1 MAKKNPNEQG
11 TELEQVGRKV
21 VRHKS
26 VGNPALTDE
35 GLVLD
40 EGDNRKYM
48 SIGLE
53 LYKMD
58 KVDLHDPVAVKDRIA
73 EYFRLYGEADVK
85 PTVTGLGMALG
96 VDRRRLWEIA
106 TGNYRDKAQAALP
119 FESQDA
125 IKKAYDFLGNLWENY
140 MQNGKI
146 NPVSGIFLGKNNF
159 GYQDKQDV
167 VITPNQPESDYNAKE
182 IADRYSLPEPDTT
195 SET

>member
-1 MAKKNPNEQG
+1 MKNNDPKDM
-11 TELEQVGRKV
+11 EQVGQEVAKRKW
-21 VRHKS
+21 
-26 VGNPALTDE
+26 TDRNSPVIGDN
-35 GLVLD
+35 GLILD

-53 LYKMD
+53 LYNMD
-58 KVDLHDPVAVKDRIA
+58 KVDLHDPVAVKERIA
-73 EYFRLYGEADVK
+73 EYFRLYGEADTK

-106 TGNYRDKAQAALP
+106 SGATKGRGDIDTLP
-119 FESQDA
+119 SESRDA
-125 IKKAYDFLGNLWENY
+125 IKRAYDFLGNLWENY

-182 IADRYSLPEPDTT
+182 IADRYALPEADTT
-195 SET
+195 SES

>member
-1 MAKKNPNEQG
+1 MNEKDMEQAGREVAK
-11 TELEQVGRKV
+11 RKWV
-21 VRHKS
+21 DRGSPVI
-26 VGNPALTDE
+26 GDN
-35 GLVLD
+35 GLILD

-53 LYKMD
+53 LYNMD
-58 KVDLHDPVAVKDRIA
+58 KVDLIDPKAVKERIA

-106 TGNYRDKAQAALP
+106 TGNNHRPNGEYTNLP
-119 FESQDA
+119 RESADA

-159 GYQDKQDV
+159 GYQDKQEMV
-167 VITPNQPESDYNAKE
+167 LTPNNPESDFDAKD
-182 IADRYSLPEPDTT
+182 IADRYSLPEAT
-195 SET
+195 SED

>member
-1 MAKKNPNEQG
+1 MPKKNPSEQANEM
-11 TELEQVGRKV
+11 EQVGREV

-26 VGNPALTDE
+26 VGNPALNGE

-106 TGNYRDKAQAALP
+106 TGATQGRGDIDTLP
-119 FESQDA
+119 QESRDA
-125 IKKAYDFLGNLWENY
+125 IKRAYDFLGNLWENY

-167 VITPNQPESDYNAKE
+167 VITPNNPESDYNAKD
-182 IADRYSLPEPDTT
+182 IADRYSLPEVT
-195 SET
+195 SED

>member
-1 MAKKNPNEQG
+1 MPRRKEADM
-11 TELEQVGRKV
+11 EQVGQEVAKRK
-21 VRHKS
+21 RH
-26 VGNPALTDE
+26 VGNPALTNDA
-35 GLVLD
+35 LILD

-48 SIGLE
+48 SIGLK
-53 LYKMD
+53 LYQMD
-58 KVDLHDPVAVKDRIA
+58 KVDLRDPVAVKDRIH
-73 EYFRLYGEADVK
+73 EYFRIYGEADVK

-106 TGNYRDKAQAALP
+106 TGNVSRPNGEYASLP
-119 FESQDA
+119 RETVDA

-167 VITPNQPESDYNAKE
+167 VITPNTNPESDFSEDDIRK
-182 IADRYSLPEPDTT
+182 RYALPEA
-195 SET
+195 

>member
-1 MAKKNPNEQG
+1 MPRKKQTADMEQM
-11 TELEQVGRKV
+11 GREV
-21 VRHKS
+21 IRHKS
-26 VGNPALTDE
+26 VGNPALTGE
-35 GLVLD
+35 GLILD

-58 KVDLHDPVAVKDRIA
+58 KVDLHDPVAVKERIA

-106 TGNYRDKAQAALP
+106 TGNFISNQQATLP
-119 FESQDA
+119 QETLDA

-159 GYQDKQDV
+159 GYQDKQEM
-167 VITPNQPESDYNAKE
+167 VITPNQPESDFDAKD
-182 IADRYSLPEPDTT
+182 ISDRYTLPEAT
-195 SET
+195 SED

>member
-1 MAKKNPNEQG
+1 MPRRKRSEADM
-11 TELEQVGRKV
+11 EQVGQEVAKKQWKDRNSPV
-21 VRHKS
+21 I
-26 VGNPALTDE
+26 GDN
-35 GLVLD
+35 GLILD

-48 SIGLE
+48 SIGLK
-53 LYKMD
+53 LYQMD
-58 KVDLHDPVAVKDRIA
+58 KVDLKDPIAVKDRIQ
-73 EYFRLYGEADVK
+73 EYFRLYAEADVK

-106 TGNYRDKAQAALP
+106 SGNFASQAQAALP
-119 FESQDA
+119 KETSDA

-167 VITPNQPESDYNAKE
+167 VITPNTNPESDFS
-182 IADRYSLPEPDTT
+182 ADDIKSRYALPEAED
-195 SET
+195 